1 MGLDGYTIMDDYLAK
16 SELSEYAHPPMFSL
30 KSLDDANGKTWLGA
44 DMSMPIMDSKE
55 HVLKYLADIYG
66 KIEDGDLSVV
76 NLNETREPYYGS
88 QHITLNIEFIKH
100 KKDMI

>member
-1 MGLDGYTIMDDYLAK
+1 MDDYLAK

-76 NLNETREPYYGS
+76 NLNETREPYYGY
-88 QHITLNIEFIKH
+88 QHITLNIEFIIKY

>member
-1 MGLDGYTIMDDYLAK
+1 MDDHLAK
-16 SELSEYAHPPMFSL
+16 NEHGDYTVKPMFTL
-30 KSLDDANGKTWLGA
+30 KSLDDANGKTWLVPQ
-44 DMSMPIMDSKE
+44 MNPPSDSKE

-76 NLNETREPYYGS
+76 NLNETREASWDGS
-88 QHITLNIEFIKH
+88 NIVQLNIQFIKH